1 MVFSFENDIIEQDGI
16 SVSPPVSQINQ
27 DMLDGIT
34 SPSRLSVSPQLS
46 LSADE
51 LPPLEVIDYTVVVDK
66 LCYEALH
73 NQELIDKHDAFTVDY
88 PSLYWW
94 CIIPDS
100 SIECETSQWWV
111 DRYVPRLFLLYRFS
125 IRDGFF
131 FTFIRCWF
139 ELLQDYYSYK
149 EKELLFPCIPG
160 YYAILRCF
168 LPSLQSCIIH
178 QYHCSHIRSH
188 YTQSSYSYNMAA
200 LKASESA
207 LIDTSLL
214 NMYSFQ
220 SIIAYQ

>member
-1 MVFSFENDIIEQDGI
+1 MVFNFENETIDQDGI

-111 DRYVPRLFLLYRFS
+111 DRYVPRLFLLFRFS

-160 YYAILRCF
+160 YFAILRCF

-220 SIIAYQ
+220 SIIAY